1 MRTTD
6 ACPTWC
12 KGHSVEELSA
22 GGDTTL
28 LHLGADDDFEGIA
41 LGNLTAEDGLIEYHV
56 EFDYAGDHS
65 AEELR
70 ELAKKLAAMTRKLLA
85 AADLM
90 DGGFLQGTEKEVGG

>member
-1 MRTTD
+1 M
-6 ACPTWC
+6 
-12 KGHSVEELSA
+12 
-22 GGDTTL
+22 

-41 LGNLTAEDGLIEYHV
+41 LGNLTSQDGVTEYHI
-56 EFDYAGDHS
+56 EFDYADDHS

-70 ELAKKLAAMTRKLLA
+70 ELVNKLATMSRKLLA